1 MGAKGLKCWIVLLEL
16 TRCLWSFVE
25 RNGRKVVPWRIKN
38 MTTKSFW
45 FGCVVCSSKT
55 VTTQKKQ
62 VYEHIRSKPYC
73 KGPSILERYT
83 IDVYLYIYIWMF
95 PKIVGF
101 PPKSSIL
108 IGVFHYKPSILGCFP
123 IFGNIHIYQLL
134 RLFHE
139 CHFEPSAL
147 PGEPWQK
154 FDARSHKTEPP
165 FYLELKQPKLE
176 IGDNTMGKSTC
187 NL

>member
-1 MGAKGLKCWIVLLEL
+1 MIFWKKRKKSGALKNQEHDYQVFLIWVCCLQQQNCHNPKKNSVWTYTQQTLLQR
-16 TRCLWSFVE
+16 TF
-25 RNGRKVVPWRIKN
+25 NTRKVYHR
-38 MTTKSFW
+38 
-45 FGCVVCSSKT
+45 
-55 VTTQKKQ
+55 
-62 VYEHIRSKPYC
+62 RL
-73 KGPSILERYT
+73 SI
-83 IDVYLYIYIWMF
+83 YIYIWMF